1 MQPQPQ
7 YSAPVLNQSLYQQP
21 PPVQQDN
28 IYSKPNP
35 LQPYEG
41 YNSTD
46 FCGQ

>member
-7 YSAPVLNQSLYQQP
+7 YPAPFLNQALYQQS

-35 LQPYEG
+35 IQPYEG
-41 YNSTD
+41 INSTD